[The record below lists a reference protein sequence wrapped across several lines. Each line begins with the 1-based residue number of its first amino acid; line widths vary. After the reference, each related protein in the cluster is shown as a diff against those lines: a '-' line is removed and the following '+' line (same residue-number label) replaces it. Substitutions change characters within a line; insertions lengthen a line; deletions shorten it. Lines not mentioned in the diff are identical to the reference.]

1 MSGKLEMAEIKF
13 IDLFCGIGGFRHALD
28 SINTRCVFSSD
39 IDPDARFS
47 YAQNW
52 GEEPVGDIAQIEAQA
67 IPEHHVLCGGFP
79 CQPFSISGN
88 QGGFEDARGTLL
100 HEILR
105 IARYHQ
111 PRVLFLE
118 NVKNFLGHAD
128 GKTLSTTL
136 RLLNRAGYNVHY
148 SLLNASYYGVAQK
161 RERVYFVAFRKDL
174 GITTFRFPEPTNED
188 CAVEDILLPKN
199 DSRLDDL
206 VIERSDLRLK
216 EKLPEERENRPLRIG
231 TVGKGGQGERVYSP
245 KGHAITL
252 SAFGGGIGAKTG
264 MYLIDGQ
271 IRRLHPEECRRLMGF
286 PEGFQLHE
294 RPNVSYKQ
302 FGNSVAVPVV
312 RKVFHS
318 ILPMLKNGT
327 LQAA

>member
-1 MSGKLEMAEIKF
+1 MEKVKY
-13 IDLFCGIGGFRHALD
+13 IDLFCGVGGFRHALK
-28 SINTRCVFSSD
+28 SPGSQCVFSSD
-39 IDPDARFS
+39 IDPDARLI

-52 GEEPVGDIAQIEAQA
+52 GEEPAGDIGQVGVAE
-67 IPEHHVLCGGFP
+67 IPPHDVLCGGFP

-105 IARYHQ
+105 IARHHQ
-111 PRVLFLE
+111 PSVLFLE
-118 NVKNFLGHAD
+118 NVKNFLSHGGGETLA
-128 GKTLSTTL
+128 KTIE
-136 RLLNRAGYNVHY
+136 LLNRVGYQVHY
-148 SLLNASYYGVAQK
+148 SLLNASRYGVAQK
-161 RERVYFVAFRKDL
+161 RERVYFVCFRKEL
-174 GITTFRFPEPTNED
+174 GIEDFQFPVPSDED
-188 CAVEDILLPKN
+188 VAVEDILLPKG
-199 DSRLDDL
+199 DRRLDDL
-206 VIERSDLRLK
+206 IIQRSDLRLK
-216 EKLPEERENRPLRIG
+216 EKMPTERENRTLRIG

-286 PEGFQLHE
+286 PDGFTLHD

-312 RKVFHS
+312 RKIFQS
-318 ILPMLKNGT
+318 ILPILSGRT

>member
-1 MSGKLEMAEIKF
+1 MEMAEIKF

-52 GEEPVGDIAQIEAQA
+52 GEEPSGDIAQIEAQA
-67 IPEHHVLCGGFP
+67 IPEHDVLCGGFP

-136 RLLNRAGYNVHY
+136 RLLNRAGYNVKF

-216 EKLPEERENRPLRIG
+216 EKLPNERENRPLRIG

-264 MYLIDGQ
+264 MYLIDNR

-294 RPNVSYKQ
+294 RSNVSYKQ

-312 RKVFHS
+312 REVFKS
-318 ILPMLKNGT
+318 IEQALET
-327 LQAA
+327 QSLQAA

>member
-1 MSGKLEMAEIKF
+1 MEKVKY
-13 IDLFCGIGGFRHALD
+13 IDLFCGVGGFRRALK
-28 SINTRCVFSSD
+28 SPGSQCVFSSD
-39 IDPDARFS
+39 IDPDARLI

-52 GEEPVGDIAQIEAQA
+52 GEEPAGDIGQVGVAE
-67 IPEHHVLCGGFP
+67 IPPHDVLCGGFP

-105 IARYHQ
+105 IARHHQ
-111 PRVLFLE
+111 PSVLFLE
-118 NVKNFLGHAD
+118 NVKNFLSHGGGETLA
-128 GKTLSTTL
+128 KTIE
-136 RLLNRAGYNVHY
+136 LLNRVGYQVHY
-148 SLLNASYYGVAQK
+148 SLLNASRYGVAQK
-161 RERVYFVAFRKDL
+161 RERVYFVCFRKEL
-174 GITTFRFPEPTNED
+174 GIEDFQFPVPSDED
-188 CAVEDILLPKN
+188 VAVEDILLPKG
-199 DSRLDDL
+199 DRRLDDL
-206 VIERSDLRLK
+206 IIQRSDLRLK
-216 EKLPEERENRPLRIG
+216 EKMPTERENRTLRIG

-286 PEGFQLHE
+286 PDGFTLHD

-312 RKVFHS
+312 RKIFQS
-318 ILPMLKNGT
+318 ILPILSGRT

>member
-1 MSGKLEMAEIKF
+1 MEMAEIKF

-52 GEEPVGDIAQIEAQA
+52 GEEPEGDIAQIEAQA

-148 SLLNASYYGVAQK
+148 FLLNASYYGVAQK

-216 EKLPEERENRPLRIG
+216 EKLPDERENRPLRIG

-302 FGNSVAVPVV
+302 FGNSVSVPVV
-312 RKVFHS
+312 REVFKS
-318 ILPMLKNGT
+318 IEQALET
-327 LQAA
+327 QSLQAA

>member
-1 MSGKLEMAEIKF
+1 MLEMAEIKY
-13 IDLFCGIGGFRHALD
+13 IDLFCGIGGFRHALN
-28 SINTRCVFSSD
+28 SITTRCVFSSD
-39 IDPDARFS
+39 IDPDARLS

-52 GEEPVGDIAQIEAQA
+52 GEEPSGDIAQIEAQA
-67 IPEHHVLCGGFP
+67 IPEHDLLCGGFP

-105 IARYHQ
+105 IARHHQ

-118 NVKNFLGHAD
+118 NVKNFLGHSD
-128 GKTLSTTL
+128 GKTLATTL
-136 RLLNRAGYNVHY
+136 RLLNRAGYDVHY
-148 SLLNASYYGVAQK
+148 SLLNASHYGVAQK

-174 GITTFRFPEPTNED
+174 GITEFHFPEPTNVD
-188 CAVEDILLPKN
+188 CAVEDILLPEN
-199 DSRLDDL
+199 DPRLDDL
-206 VIERSDLRLK
+206 VIEREDLRLK
-216 EKLPEERENRPLRIG
+216 LELPNERENRPIRIG

-264 MYLIDGQ
+264 MYLIDQ
-271 IRRLHPEECRRLMGF
+271 RIRRLHPEECAHLMGF
-286 PEGFQLHE
+286 PEGFQLHD
-294 RPNVSYKQ
+294 RPNVCYKQ

-312 RKVFHS
+312 RAVFKS
-318 ILPMLKNGT
+318 IEQALET
-327 LQAA
+327 QSLQAA

>member
-1 MSGKLEMAEIKF
+1 MEMEKVNY
-13 IDLFCGIGGFRHALD
+13 IDLFCGVGGFRYALN
-28 SINTRCVFSSD
+28 SPNTRCVFSSD
-39 IDPDARFS
+39 IDPDARLI
-47 YAQNW
+47 YGQNW
-52 GEEPVGDIAQIEAQA
+52 GEIPAGDISQVEVAE
-67 IPEHHVLCGGFP
+67 IPAHDVLCGGFP

-105 IARYHQ
+105 IARHHQ

-128 GKTLSTTL
+128 GKTLATTL
-136 RLLNRAGYNVHY
+136 RLLNRVGYDAHY

-161 RERVYFVAFRKDL
+161 RERVYFVCFRKDL
-174 GITTFRFPEPTNED
+174 GITDFQFPKPSDED
-188 CAVEDILLPKN
+188 VAVEDIVLPGN
-199 DSRLDDL
+199 DPRLDDL
-206 VIERSDLRLK
+206 IIERTDLRMK
-216 EKLPEERENRPLRIG
+216 ENLPADRENRTLRIG

-264 MYLIDGQ
+264 MYLMDGK

-286 PEGFQLHE
+286 PDGFKLHD

-312 RKVFHS
+312 RKIFQS
-318 ILPMLKNGT
+318 T
-327 LQAA
+327 LHALTAATRQAA

>member
-1 MSGKLEMAEIKF
+1 MSGMLEMAKIKY
-13 IDLFCGIGGFRHALD
+13 IDLFCGVGGFRYALD
-28 SINTRCVFSSD
+28 SIGTRCVFSSD
-39 IDPDARFS
+39 IDPDARLS
-47 YAQNW
+47 YARNW
-52 GEEPVGDIAQIEAQA
+52 GEEPAGDITQIEVQA
-67 IPEHHVLCGGFP
+67 IPEHDVLCGGFP

-118 NVKNFLGHAD
+118 NVKNFLGHAE
-128 GKTLSTTL
+128 GKTLATTL
-136 RLLNRAGYNVHY
+136 SLLNRAGYEGHY
-148 SLLNASYYGVAQK
+148 SLLNASHYGVAQK

-174 GITTFRFPEPTNED
+174 GITEFHFPEPTNVD
-188 CAVEDILLPKN
+188 CAVEDILLSEN
-199 DSRLDDL
+199 DSRLVDL
-206 VIERSDLRLK
+206 VIERDDLRLK
-216 EKLPEERENRPLRIG
+216 SELPTERENRPIRIG

-264 MYLIDGQ
+264 MYLIDQ
-271 IRRLHPEECRRLMGF
+271 RIRRLHPEECARLMGF
-286 PEGFQLHE
+286 PEGFQLHD
-294 RPNVSYKQ
+294 RRNVCYKQ

-312 RKVFHS
+312 RAIFKS
-318 ILPMLKNGT
+318 IEQALET
-327 LQAA
+327 QSLQAA

>member
-1 MSGKLEMAEIKF
+1 MEKVNY
-13 IDLFCGIGGFRHALD
+13 IDLFCGVGGFRRALK
-28 SINTRCVFSSD
+28 SPGSQCVFSSD
-39 IDPDARFS
+39 IDPDARLI
-47 YAQNW
+47 YARNW
-52 GEEPVGDIAQIEAQA
+52 GEEPAGDIGQVGVAE
-67 IPEHHVLCGGFP
+67 IPPHDVLCGGFP

-105 IARYHQ
+105 IARHHQ
-111 PRVLFLE
+111 PSVLFLE
-118 NVKNFLGHAD
+118 NVKNFLSHGGGETLA
-128 GKTLSTTL
+128 KTIE
-136 RLLNRAGYNVHY
+136 LLNRVGYQVHY
-148 SLLNASYYGVAQK
+148 SLLNASRYGVAQK
-161 RERVYFVAFRKDL
+161 RERVYFVCFRKEL
-174 GITTFRFPEPTNED
+174 GIEDFQFPVPSDED
-188 CAVEDILLPKN
+188 VAVEDILLPKG
-199 DSRLDDL
+199 DRRLDDL
-206 VIERSDLRLK
+206 IIQRSDLRLK
-216 EKLPEERENRPLRIG
+216 EKMPTERENRTLRIG

-286 PEGFQLHE
+286 PDGFTLHD

-312 RKVFHS
+312 RKIFQS
-318 ILPMLKNGT
+318 ILQVLGIIS

>member
-1 MSGKLEMAEIKF
+1 MGKVNY
-13 IDLFCGIGGFRHALD
+13 IDLFCGVGGFRHALN
-28 SINTRCVFSSD
+28 SPNTRCVFSSD
-39 IDPDARFS
+39 IDPDARLI
-47 YAQNW
+47 YGQNW
-52 GEEPVGDIAQIEAQA
+52 GEIPAGDISQVEVAE
-67 IPEHHVLCGGFP
+67 IPAHDVLCGGFP

-105 IARYHQ
+105 IARHHQ

-128 GKTLSTTL
+128 GKTLATTL
-136 RLLNRAGYNVHY
+136 RLLNQVGYDVHY

-161 RERVYFVAFRKDL
+161 RERVYFVCFRKDL
-174 GITTFRFPEPTNED
+174 GITDFQFPKPSDED
-188 CAVEDILLPKN
+188 VAVEDIVLPGN
-199 DSRLDDL
+199 DPRLDDL
-206 VIERSDLRLK
+206 IIERTDLRMK
-216 EKLPEERENRPLRIG
+216 ENLPADRENRTLRIG

-264 MYLIDGQ
+264 MYLMDGK

-286 PEGFQLHE
+286 PDGFKLHD

-312 RKVFHS
+312 RKIFQS
-318 ILPMLKNGT
+318 T
-327 LQAA
+327 LHALTAATRQAA

>member
-1 MSGKLEMAEIKF
+1 MGKVNY
-13 IDLFCGIGGFRHALD
+13 IDLFCGVGGFRHALN
-28 SINTRCVFSSD
+28 SPNTRCVFSSD
-39 IDPDARFS
+39 IDPDARLI
-47 YAQNW
+47 YGQNW
-52 GEEPVGDIAQIEAQA
+52 GEIPAGDISQVEVAE
-67 IPEHHVLCGGFP
+67 IPAHDVLCGGFP

-105 IARYHQ
+105 IARHHQ

-128 GKTLSTTL
+128 GKTLATTL
-136 RLLNRAGYNVHY
+136 RLLNRVGYDVHY

-161 RERVYFVAFRKDL
+161 RERVYFVCFRKDL
-174 GITTFRFPEPTNED
+174 GITDFQFPKPSDED
-188 CAVEDILLPKN
+188 VAVEDIVLPGN
-199 DSRLDDL
+199 DPRLDDL
-206 VIERSDLRLK
+206 IIERTDLRMK
-216 EKLPEERENRPLRIG
+216 ENLPADRENRTLRIG

-264 MYLIDGQ
+264 MYLMDGK

-286 PEGFQLHE
+286 PDGFKLHD

-312 RKVFHS
+312 RKIFQS
-318 ILPMLKNGT
+318 T
-327 LQAA
+327 LHALTAATRQAA